1 MRVKGLKKEK
11 VIVVR
16 NINKSGINSF
26 FSNLIFLLFN
36 IMNKKKIIA
45 MSVMGIEKNNPL
57 AGINALLTII
67 WEFWRISFVLVNI
80 YPNFILIG
88 RNNKENNIEYKV
100 GFGSVILIINV
111 WFFYKNF
118 WEKTF

>member
-1 MRVKGLKKEK
+1 LRVKGLKKEK

-67 WEFWRISFVLVNI
+67 
-80 YPNFILIG
+80 
-88 RNNKENNIEYKV
+88 
-100 GFGSVILIINV
+100 
-111 WFFYKNF
+111 
-118 WEKTF
+118 